1 MPKDVKIVIASGAGG
16 GLVSWAFTLMTGA
29 TFGLNTWAALPLCVV
44 LGMGAALAAVYVI
57 TPTDVSQTA
66 RLIGYAVLCGF
77 LWKPV
82 LDAGRIVITDKI
94 HADQTSADLKAHVSD
109 LKSATAPSQVAAS
122 APAAADN
129 ASELLHTAHK
139 IDNPGLSKQA
149 ATQATDAVNA
159 IAATSTANPAAATAA
174 LSQIRVAAEKTNQPN
189 VARLAATRIMAI
201 QTQRPAP
208 TQAHP

>member
-1 MPKDVKIVIASGAGG
+1 MPKDVKLVIGAGAGG

-29 TFGLNTWAALPLCVV
+29 TFGLNTWEALPLCLV
-44 LGMGAALAAVYVI
+44 LGMGSALAAVYVI

-82 LDAGRIVITDKI
+82 LDAGRIVITEKI
-94 HADQTSADLKAHVSD
+94 HADQTSADLKARVSE
-109 LKSATAPSQVAAS
+109 LNSATAQPQVA

-129 ASELLHTAHK
+129 ASELLRTAHK
-139 IDNPGLSKQA
+139 IDNPDLRDKA

-159 IAATSTANPAAATAA
+159 IAATSTADPATATAA
-174 LSQIRVAAEKTNQPN
+174 LSQIRIAAEKTNQPN
-189 VARLAATRIMAI
+189 VARLAATKIMII
-201 QTQRPAP
+201 QKQRPA
-208 TQAHP
+208 AHP